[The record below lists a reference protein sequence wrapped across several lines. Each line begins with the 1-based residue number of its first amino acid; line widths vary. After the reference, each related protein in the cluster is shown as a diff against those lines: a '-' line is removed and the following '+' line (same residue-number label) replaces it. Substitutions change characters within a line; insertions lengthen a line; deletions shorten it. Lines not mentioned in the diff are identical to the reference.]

1 MKYLIALSIIQ
12 AAALGFFGLRVMKID
27 AQSDAI
33 AMTVE
38 ANAKKSER
46 GVANTHPATSAAISG
61 PTVEEIRQIFREEI
75 AAFNDQNL
83 TQPGPGAMRSQ
94 ADNDAGVVSDAAAAA
109 DQFHLRGAVVRD
121 IDNYIGLGRI
131 EPSQMA
137 DLQMKLAR
145 LPPEDRRAMLT
156 RLTKAMNAGDLKGEF

>member
-1 MKYLIALSIIQ
+1 MKYLIALSLIQ
-12 AAALGFFGLRVMKID
+12 AAALVFFGLRVMEID
-27 AQSDAI
+27 ERTEGIATIVEADAI
-33 AMTVE
+33 
-38 ANAKKSER
+38 KSER
-46 GVANTHPATSAAISG
+46 NIDNPYPEKASVVSG

-75 AAFNDQNL
+75 AAFNEQNL
-83 TQPGPGAMRSQ
+83 VQPSRGATLSQ
-94 ADNDAGVVSDAAAAA
+94 TDNDAGANSDVASAA

-131 EPSQMA
+131 EPSEMA
-137 DLQMKLAR
+137 DLQMKIAR